1 MFEADYFEFGKK
13 WLNINADMV
22 HGGKILEVSFL
33 DTFRPIVTKMS
44 PSMYVNASSKN
55 GPGVDI
61 EESPYNLVETF
72 GKTYFDIVIC
82 DVLQYIKDWK
92 RAVWALSSI
101 LNVHGFLML
110 GTRSIH
116 HEKEHPSD
124 HWRFTTNI
132 LYEAFRGFSIQ
143 ELKDCDNNGVL
154 FAATK
159 RELCMND
166 TSSILA
172 HEVE

>member
-1 MFEADYFEFGKK
+1 MFNENYFEFGKK

-22 HGGKILEVSFL
+22 HGGKVLEVSFL

-92 RAVWALSSI
+92 RAVWAINSVMNTEGI
-101 LNVHGFLML
+101 LII
-110 GTRSIH
+110 GTRSISH
-116 HEKEHPSD
+116 NKECASD
-124 HWRFTTNI
+124 HWRFTTNN

-143 ELKDCDNNGVL
+143 ELKECLGDGIL
-154 FAATK
+154 FAGMK
-159 RELCMND
+159 REISTND
-166 TSSILA
+166 ISGILA
-172 HEVE
+172 HEVI